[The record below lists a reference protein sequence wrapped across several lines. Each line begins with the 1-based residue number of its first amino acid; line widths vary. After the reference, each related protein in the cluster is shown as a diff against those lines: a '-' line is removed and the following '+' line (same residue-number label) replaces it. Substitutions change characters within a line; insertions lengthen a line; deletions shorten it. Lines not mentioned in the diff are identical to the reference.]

1 LSVWEPLVRQGRS
14 LRAGLGHI
22 KLLEITHKGIKEVTN
37 LACGA
42 ISAQAVAV
50 SADRSLVLIA
60 FRVII
65 ILTLLVERRDFNI
78 ER

>member
-1 LSVWEPLVRQGRS
+1 
-14 LRAGLGHI
+14 
-22 KLLEITHKGIKEVTN
+22 LEIAHKGIKEATN

-60 FRVII
+60 LRVII